1 MLRLNNVT
9 LEGPDLSGKTT
20 LFETIHSTTNYRWNI
35 QDRSELSMLCYAE
48 MYGRNTDIWHKRL
61 RDRLQNL
68 NDRMI
73 VIIPPLDVILD
84 RYEKRGDDKQ
94 NKKSLIE
101 LYEIFKK
108 NAKLYSDYPTMGLL
122 EDIEGSV
129 EELTALCITW
139 LAESEATDID
149 MIANDIAGIAS
160 ASNNEAHPVRLQV
173 DLKSYNAESLKDVME
188 DEIEGKYY
196 KQILNDVI
204 KNIDKEIKGKNE
216 YKSKQNPITTRRFI
230 HTEPTCISLF
240 HTMYR
245 KDRLSFYSTCRS
257 SNTIDTF
264 SFDLKFL
271 LYMSHYVKDY
281 LNIEDQNEMTLDI
294 SMHSAHIIEELDG

>member
-20 LFETIHSTTNYRWNI
+20 LFEAIHSATNYRWNI

-48 MYGRNTDIWHKRL
+48 LYGRSTDIWHKRL
-61 RDRLQNL
+61 KNRLQNL

-73 VIIPPLDVILD
+73 VVIPPLDVILD

-94 NKKSLIE
+94 DKKSLIE

-108 NAKLYSDYPTMGLL
+108 NAKLYSEYSTMGLL

-129 EELTALCITW
+129 EEITALCITW
-139 LAESEATDID
+139 LAECETSDID
-149 MIANDIAGIAS
+149 LIASDIAEIAN
-160 ASNNEAHPVRLQV
+160 ASNNEAHPVEFEI
-173 DLKSYNAESLKDVME
+173 DLKSYNCDSLKDIIE
-188 DEIEGKYY
+188 DEVEGKYY
-196 KQILNDVI
+196 KGIIKNVI
-204 KNIDKEIKGKNE
+204 KNIDNEMKGRND
-216 YKSKQNPITTRRFI
+216 YRSKQSPITTRRFI

-245 KDRLSFYSTCRS
+245 KDRLVFYATCRS

-271 LYMSHYVKDY
+271 IYLSHLVKEHLEIEN
-281 LNIEDQNEMTLDI
+281 LNEITLDVK
-294 SMHSAHIIEELDG
+294 MNSAHIIEDQNG

>member
-1 MLRLNNVT
+1 MLRINNVT

-20 LFETIHSTTNYRWNI
+20 LFETIHSVTNYKWNI

-48 MYGRNTDIWHKRL
+48 MYGRDTDMWHKRL
-61 RDRLQNL
+61 KSRLGNL
-68 NDRMI
+68 NDRII
-73 VIIPPLDVILD
+73 VIIPPLDVILE
-84 RYEKRGDDKQ
+84 RYEKRGDEKQ
-94 NKKSLIE
+94 TKKSLIE

-108 NAKLYSDYPTMGLL
+108 NAKLYSGYSTLGLL

-129 EELTALCITW
+129 EEITALCITW
-139 LAESEATDID
+139 LAECETSDID
-149 MIANDIAGIAS
+149 DIAEDIAEIAS
-160 ASNNEAHPVRLQV
+160 ASNNEAHPLRFEI
-173 DLKSYNAESLKDVME
+173 DLKSYDLESVKDVME

-196 KQILNDVI
+196 KGIIDNVI
-204 KNIDKEIKGKNE
+204 KNITREMKGKNE
-216 YKSKQNPITTRRFI
+216 YKSKQTPITTRRFI

-245 KDRLSFYSTCRS
+245 KNRLSFYATCRS

-271 LYMSHYVKDY
+271 IYMSHFVKEY
-281 LNIEDQNEMTLDI
+281 LAIEQQDEMTLDI
-294 SMHSAHIIEELDG
+294 TMNSAHIII